1 MSGLIAAG
9 LAPRTTPADEPD
21 EPLEVVDDD
30 TVTALRAEN
39 ERLRA
44 ENERLRADLDHSREL
59 AAERARTVDTLTQ
72 ALELMARALP
82 PGPPAPMAYTE
93 ETAEPVEPDIGHPWR
108 RWRNRT

>member
-1 MSGLIAAG
+1 MCKGGVNCSPHQNG
-9 LAPRTTPADEPD
+9 LAIHLHEDFAVEGNRSLPALCGKTLDK
-21 EPLEVVDDD
+21 L
-30 TVTALRAEN
+30 AEF
-39 ERLRA
+39 
-44 ENERLRADLDHSREL
+44 LRADLDHSREL